1 MKLFHSFFK
10 SFFQTPSRVL
20 RIWLLQQ
27 LWISNYFA
35 QETMQTFDFQ
45 PNSYSF
51 QTIGT
56 NVFPPELA
64 SANKFPEFPSSV
76 FPAKLVVQSN
86 DFRKPPEVNTI
97 DYNSDYEYEE
107 YEYDGPEF
115 PEPPGFQE
123 PPGFPEPPG
132 FQESPEFPEPPE
144 FQKPPGF
151 PEFPGFQEP
160 PRFPEPP
167 GFQESQR
174 LQEPPGFQKPPP
186 NFSIFQNSLN
196 SPLPGMFSMVGPVSK
211 FQAFTY
217 KIRYIFL

>member
-1 MKLFHSFFK
+1 
-10 SFFQTPSRVL
+10 
-20 RIWLLQQ
+20 
-27 LWISNYFA
+27 
-35 QETMQTFDFQ
+35 MQTFDFQ

-76 FPAKLVVQSN
+76 FPSKLVVQSN

-97 DYNSDYEYEE
+97 DYSDYEYEE

-123 PPGFPEPPG
+123 PPGFPELPG
-132 FQESPEFPEPPE
+132 FQESP
-144 FQKPPGF
+144 
-151 PEFPGFQEP
+151 
-160 PRFPEPP
+160 RFP
-167 GFQESQR
+167 
-174 LQEPPGFQKPPP
+174 EPPGFQKPPP

-196 SPLPGMFSMVGPVSK
+196 SPLPGMFSMVGSVSK

-217 KIRYIFL
+217 KIRLYIFL

>member
-1 MKLFHSFFK
+1 
-10 SFFQTPSRVL
+10 
-20 RIWLLQQ
+20 
-27 LWISNYFA
+27 
-35 QETMQTFDFQ
+35 MQTFDFQ

-76 FPAKLVVQSN
+76 FPSKLVVQSN

-97 DYNSDYEYEE
+97 DYSDYEYEE

-132 FQESPEFPEPPE
+132 FQEPPGFPELPG
-144 FQKPPGF
+144 FQEPPGF
-151 PEFPGFQEP
+151 PEFPGFQES

-167 GFQESQR
+167 GFQN
-174 LQEPPGFQKPPP
+174 PPP

>member
-1 MKLFHSFFK
+1 
-10 SFFQTPSRVL
+10 
-20 RIWLLQQ
+20 
-27 LWISNYFA
+27 
-35 QETMQTFDFQ
+35 MQTFDFQ

-76 FPAKLVVQSN
+76 FPPKLVVQSN

-97 DYNSDYEYEE
+97 DYSDYEYEE

-123 PPGFPEPPG
+123 PPGLPELPG
-132 FQESPEFPEPPE
+132 FQES
-144 FQKPPGF
+144 
-151 PEFPGFQEP
+151 

-174 LQEPPGFQKPPP
+174 FPEPPGFQKPPP

-196 SPLPGMFSMVGPVSK
+196 SPLPGMFSMVGWVSK
-211 FQAFTY
+211 FQAFT
-217 KIRYIFL
+217 

>member
-1 MKLFHSFFK
+1 
-10 SFFQTPSRVL
+10 
-20 RIWLLQQ
+20 
-27 LWISNYFA
+27 
-35 QETMQTFDFQ
+35 MQTFDFQ

-76 FPAKLVVQSN
+76 FPSKLVVQSN

-97 DYNSDYEYEE
+97 DYSDYEYEE

-123 PPGFPEPPG
+123 PPGFPELPG
-132 FQESPEFPEPPE
+132 FQESP
-144 FQKPPGF
+144 
-151 PEFPGFQEP
+151 
-160 PRFPEPP
+160 RFP
-167 GFQESQR
+167 
-174 LQEPPGFQKPPP
+174 EPPGFQKPPP

-196 SPLPGMFSMVGPVSK
+196 SPLPGMFSMVISVSK
-211 FQAFTY
+211 FQVFT
-217 KIRYIFL
+217 